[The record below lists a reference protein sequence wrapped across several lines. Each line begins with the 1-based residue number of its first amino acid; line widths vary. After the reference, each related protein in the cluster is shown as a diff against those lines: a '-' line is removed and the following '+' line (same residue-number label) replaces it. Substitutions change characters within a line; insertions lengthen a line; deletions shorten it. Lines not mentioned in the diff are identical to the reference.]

1 MHNWLT
7 FFVYI
12 YFFSAKK
19 IVKFFN
25 IIFLS
30 LVINKFVL
38 GLGDSSFAYMAKKL
52 NIEEKK
58 LLQRI
63 NKKHLRVIYDLN
75 G

>member
-1 MHNWLT
+1 
-7 FFVYI
+7 
-12 YFFSAKK
+12 
-19 IVKFFN
+19 
-25 IIFLS
+25 
-30 LVINKFVL
+30 
-38 GLGDSSFAYMAKKL
+38 MAKKL